1 VYGGLSAV
9 RVSDSTSSAPGGSG
23 VSGSGVSGNIESAT
37 DGPGGAAA
45 AVFFAQRDHCDS
57 GGGATGIPVLTDA
70 MADVRQLSLWGIP
83 YWQGTLHGKPVVVAI
98 TGIGKTFTAMTTTLF
113 IREFRPRLV
122 LMTGTGA
129 RINPAL
135 RTGDVIVATH
145 TYEHDYG
152 SLTSAGMT
160 YRPMNGP
167 NAGAEVENN
176 FMPTAALL
184 DVARKAMATYP
195 PQTVTASGTTYQNTV
210 SFGVVSSSDLFGVT
224 RQRIDQLRTRFNTD
238 IMEMESAP
246 LGHVCEALGVPY
258 LIVRSGSNQA
268 QETPND
274 DYLRLGP
281 IAAREAAKFSLH
293 LLQYL

>member
-1 VYGGLSAV
+1 MAACLRFGLV
-9 RVSDSTSSAPGGSG
+9 IPPVLFRGSL
-23 VSGSGVSGNIESAT
+23 VFLVLVFLAILSLPLTARAELQPPYFSPSAT
-37 DGPGGAAA
+37 IVILGA
-45 AVFFAQRDHCDS
+45 VPQE
-57 GGGATGIPVLTDA
+57 IPVLTDA